1 MARPIAAVAVAW
13 LAVATI
19 GCGGDEERGV
29 PEDVV
34 RHNTLGTAYLGQ
46 QQWPEAEAEFRR
58 ALALR
63 PDDPLLLDNTAVALI
78 QQGRTADAAELLEQA
93 LAADAD
99 FPWAHFN
106 LGLALDSQG
115 KPVEENGV
123 PVVRPPVGGDAYI
136 LARLWEFW
144 PILEFKRGES
154 YRIHLSSTDWQHGFS
169 LQPTNINISVHPG
182 YEHVITLTPTGNG
195 DFGIICNEFC
205 GIGHHTMTGRIRVV
219 E

>member
-1 MARPIAAVAVAW
+1 MTREGNIKWAKEIDAQRQGK
-13 LAVATI
+13 TI
-19 GCGGDEERGV
+19 QVQQVDGNWFDEPNPSFTEVITYRIKPERYQEKV
-29 PEDVV
+29 
-34 RHNTLGTAYLGQ
+34 
-46 QQWPEAEAEFRR
+46 EAFAQEFQ
-58 ALALR
+58 AK
-63 PDDPLLLDNTAVALI
+63 
-78 QQGRTADAAELLEQA
+78 DA
-93 LAADAD
+93 
-99 FPWAHFN
+99 
-106 LGLALDSQG
+106 QG

-219 E
+219 D